1 MFVNVLG
8 YQFDD
13 SDDSDIL
20 TNHWILTER
29 RNGTLAEDVQTAQ
42 AAADR
47 HKRTAPTPPTHGLK
61 QQVVSTLK
69 MLYNKHQNG
78 YNKFVYREGSTFQ
91 SDGRCDYRKY
101 VETHAKRSLSGE
113 REPRESLGNKT
124 QLTLLPK
131 QVMLSAHGRHVTVH
145 KRVLLHA
152 TAVVA
157 PSLNC
162 LVGGDVYVI
171 AA

>member
-1 MFVNVLG
+1 MSVNVLG

-13 SDDSDIL
+13 IDDSDIL

-29 RNGTLAEDVQTAQ
+29 RNTTLSDDLQ
-42 AAADR
+42 AA
-47 HKRTAPTPPTHGLK
+47 KRAANRQQQQPTPPTHGLK
-61 QQVVSTLK
+61 QQVVCALK

>member
-1 MFVNVLG
+1 MK
-8 YQFDD
+8 
-13 SDDSDIL
+13 IL
-20 TNHWILTER
+20 C
-29 RNGTLAEDVQTAQ
+29 
-42 AAADR
+42 
-47 HKRTAPTPPTHGLK
+47 K
-61 QQVVSTLK
+61 
-69 MLYNKHQNG
+69 KHQNG
-78 YNKFVYREGSTFQ
+78 YNEIAYREGSTFQ

-113 REPRESLGNKT
+113 CEPRESLGNKT

-145 KRVLLHA
+145 KRALLHA

-162 LVGGDVYVI
+162 FVGGDVYVI
-171 AA
+171 AANKRD

>member
-1 MFVNVLG
+1 MKTLHMCNK
-8 YQFDD
+8 YQ
-13 SDDSDIL
+13 S
-20 TNHWILTER
+20 
-29 RNGTLAEDVQTAQ
+29 V
-42 AAADR
+42 
-47 HKRTAPTPPTHGLK
+47 
-61 QQVVSTLK
+61 
-69 MLYNKHQNG
+69 YNE
-78 YNKFVYREGSTFQ
+78 VMYRAGSTFQ

-145 KRVLLHA
+145 KRVLLYA
-152 TAVVA
+152 TAIAV
-157 PSLNC
+157 PSLNRF
-162 LVGGDVYVI
+162 VGGDVYVT

>member
-1 MFVNVLG
+1 M
-8 YQFDD
+8 
-13 SDDSDIL
+13 
-20 TNHWILTER
+20 
-29 RNGTLAEDVQTAQ
+29 
-42 AAADR
+42 
-47 HKRTAPTPPTHGLK
+47 
-61 QQVVSTLK
+61 VSALK
-69 MLYNKHQNG
+69 MLYKKHQNG
-78 YNKFVYREGSTFQ
+78 YNEIAYREGSTFQ

-145 KRVLLHA
+145 KRALLHA

-162 LVGGDVYVI
+162 FLGGDVYVI

>member
-29 RNGTLAEDVQTAQ
+29 RNGTLTKDVQTAK

-61 QQVVSTLK
+61 Q
-69 MLYNKHQNG
+69 
-78 YNKFVYREGSTFQ
+78 
-91 SDGRCDYRKY
+91 
-101 VETHAKRSLSGE
+101 
-113 REPRESLGNKT
+113 
-124 QLTLLPK
+124 
-131 QVMLSAHGRHVTVH
+131 
-145 KRVLLHA
+145 
-152 TAVVA
+152 
-157 PSLNC
+157 
-162 LVGGDVYVI
+162 
-171 AA
+171 

>member
-1 MFVNVLG
+1 MCALK
-8 YQFDD
+8 
-13 SDDSDIL
+13 IL
-20 TNHWILTER
+20 C
-29 RNGTLAEDVQTAQ
+29 
-42 AAADR
+42 
-47 HKRTAPTPPTHGLK
+47 K
-61 QQVVSTLK
+61 
-69 MLYNKHQNG
+69 KHQNG
-78 YNKFVYREGSTFQ
+78 YNEIAYREGSTFQ